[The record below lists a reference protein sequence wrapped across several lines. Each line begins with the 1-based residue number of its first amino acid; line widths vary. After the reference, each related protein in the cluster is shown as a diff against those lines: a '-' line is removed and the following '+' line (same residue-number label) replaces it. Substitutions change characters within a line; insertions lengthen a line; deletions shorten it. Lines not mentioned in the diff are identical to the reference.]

1 MGFLDNLGNLKGN
14 LGTQRESSEIRM
26 TLENIARADG
36 EIQEKIFQL
45 GQKYYEENK
54 NKETGELSQ
63 PYASIIDAVKKL
75 EENRKGFFKNKLRLE
90 GQMMCENCGAI
101 IPYGSV
107 FCNQCGKKADE
118 VSGAERHS
126 GCGVR
131 DPGHRVLD
139 PYGDWPCSFKFRHE
153 ESIGHRLV
161 YQRECCVTGIC
172 ADIRGDGLRHCRIY
186 NGDLLFGEK
195 EAQKRDGGRRPDLQ
209 RYSCRFLHL
218 GRIDES
224 LMRTA
229 FLQFSGHERL
239 SG

>member
-14 LGTQRESSEIRM
+14 LGTQRESPEIRM

-90 GQMMCENCGAI
+90 GQMMCENCDAI

-118 VSGAERHS
+118 VSDNPGKPETYTENAKCRQCGAALEEGS
-126 GCGVR
+126 QFCMSCGAKV
-131 DPGHRVLD
+131 
-139 PYGDWPCSFKFRHE
+139 E
-153 ESIGHRLV
+153 
-161 YQRECCVTGIC
+161 
-172 ADIRGDGLRHCRIY
+172 
-186 NGDLLFGEK
+186 
-195 EAQKRDGGRRPDLQ
+195 
-209 RYSCRFLHL
+209 
-218 GRIDES
+218 
-224 LMRTA
+224 
-229 FLQFSGHERL
+229 
-239 SG
+239 